1 MNLQESVRVAALHPF
16 ADNPFSVREDE
27 EFAAL
32 VDSIRQFGVITPLEV
47 RPMKNGEFE
56 VISGH
61 RRLLACQK
69 LGVETVP
76 VLVKELD
83 RDDAVISLVDGNL
96 QRESILPSEKAKA
109 YKMKMTAISHRGERR
124 DLQDTTTS
132 GQHGRKLGQESRA
145 EIGEVTG
152 ESARTVQRFI
162 RLNYLEQPLL
172 EMVDKGRVAL
182 TPAEQLSY
190 LPAEKQETIAQA
202 IEETDAT
209 PSLSQAMRMRQ
220 MHEASKLS
228 ADAVFSVMS
237 EEKGNQKEVLKLP
250 MERIRHCFPRNMT
263 DQQIEKTIIK
273 VVEQWYRA
281 QQRSRQPDQDLER

>member
-1 MNLQESVRVAALHPF
+1 MNLQESVRVDALHPF
-16 ADNPFSVREDE
+16 AGNPFAVREDD

-47 RPMKNGEFE
+47 RPLDNGTFE
-56 VISGH
+56 VVSGH

-69 LGVETVP
+69 LGLETVP

-96 QRESILPSEKAKA
+96 QREHILPSEKAKA
-109 YKMKMTAISHRGERR
+109 YDMKMAAIAHRGERR
-124 DLQDTTTS
+124 DLQENVTS
-132 GQHGRKLGQESRA
+132 GQVGRKLGQESRA

-162 RLNYLEQPLL
+162 RLNYLEEPLL
-172 EMVDKGRVAL
+172 NMVDAGRVAL
-182 TPAEQLSY
+182 TPAEQISY
-190 LPAEKQETIAQA
+190 LPPEKQEIIAQA
-202 IEETDAT
+202 IAETDAT

-220 MHEASKLS
+220 MQEQGKLS
-228 ADAVFSVMS
+228 PDAVFSVMA

-250 MERIRHCFPRNMT
+250 LGRIRHCFPRNMT
-263 DQQIEKTIIK
+263 ERQMEETIIK
-273 VVEQWYRA
+273 VVEQWARV
-281 QQRSRQPDQDLER
+281 QQRSQQNQDLER